1 MQNHSQ
7 SISSSRELLPS
18 TSPSQEMVIGR
29 SWLTGESFWL
39 KLSFRKGGASDWHSC
54 VGMADKQSCPEHWK
68 SEAHHRQFYWHWIS
82 NQHCAEGRTY
92 CGGKVEER
100 RKEVAGLV
108 CEFPLPCAQGCLNSN
123 QAQGAWLSMRA
134 LVQAVTQ
141 KGNLSWSGVWS
152 GHFEVISFSKEII
165 SFVCTCSGKLP
176 HWRLFWG
183 HLDHNCFV
191 QKSSMTGNE
200 KKKNYKW

>member
-39 KLSFRKGGASDWHSC
+39 KLSFRKGGALDWHSC
-54 VGMADKQSCPEHWK
+54 VRMADKQCCPEHWK
-68 SEAHHRQFYWHWIS
+68 LEAHHREFYWHWRGDKHRAGGCIVRGWVK
-82 NQHCAEGRTY
+82 EG
-92 CGGKVEER
+92 

-108 CEFPLPCAQGCLNSN
+108 CELPLPCAQCCLNSN
-123 QAQGAWLSMRA
+123 QAQGAWLSVRA

-141 KGNLSWSGVWS
+141 KGNLSWSRVWS

-176 HWRLFWG
+176 HWRLFSG

-191 QKSSMTGNE
+191 QKTPWLE
-200 KKKNYKW
+200 IKKKYYKW